1 MSNILN
7 IDQPILLLV
16 RAECLCHA
24 GVLDTGVE
32 ADSQVSLGQASS
44 GSLNFDSCKK
54 LTDNGRAVVAKLD
67 TR

>member
-1 MSNILN
+1 M
-7 IDQPILLLV
+7 V
-16 RAECLCHA
+16 RAECLLEYTVIEVFLTWACLIPA
-24 GVLDTGVE
+24 VE

>member
-1 MSNILN
+1 M
-7 IDQPILLLV
+7 
-16 RAECLCHA
+16 
-24 GVLDTGVE
+24 LDTGVE

-54 LTDNGRAVVAKLD
+54 LANNGRAEVAKID